1 MINRRGL
8 TLHMELRNYM
18 KIAHPEVTVS
28 KVAYLKQRMKLNP
41 AAIEYLYQNHN
52 QNFYQDQEET
62 PHLYNGFL
70 VFAAD
75 GSGINVPTTPE
86 TITLF
91 GTSARKG
98 TKPQAQIGL
107 GCLFDVLNRFIV
119 DATINRAKFSEKAI
133 AEQQIYRIRETIG
146 DRYPFMVIMDRGYTS
161 SPAFLRLIDHGIYF
175 VVRLKSNDYKVE
187 QKSMKTDDEDVTIN
201 LTNSRR
207 NNYLGTSDEAI
218 MMRQDSFQL
227 RFVRITLETGETET
241 LATTLPREMFPGSMF
256 GEIYHMRWGIETAFE
271 TLKDRL
277 QLENFTGTKP
287 RLLLQDIY
295 STIYVNNLAEDIIRD
310 IEQEE
315 KARLKN
321 NYKHKMVLNR
331 SISIGILKDELIHV
345 LLETVPEERTR
356 RLQAIYDELSRN
368 VIPIRGERHY
378 SRTKGNLASKY
389 SNTHKRS
396 Y

>member
-1 MINRRGL
+1 
-8 TLHMELRNYM
+8 
-18 KIAHPEVTVS
+18 
-28 KVAYLKQRMKLNP
+28 
-41 AAIEYLYQNHN
+41 
-52 QNFYQDQEET
+52 
-62 PHLYNGFL
+62 
-70 VFAAD
+70 
-75 GSGINVPTTPE
+75 
-86 TITLF
+86 
-91 GTSARKG
+91 
-98 TKPQAQIGL
+98 
-107 GCLFDVLNRFIV
+107 
-119 DATINRAKFSEKAI
+119 
-133 AEQQIYRIRETIG
+133 
-146 DRYPFMVIMDRGYTS
+146 
-161 SPAFLRLIDHGIYF
+161 
-175 VVRLKSNDYKVE
+175 
-187 QKSMKTDDEDVTIN
+187 MKTDDEDVTIN

-315 KARLKN
+315 KTRLKN